1 MRLRLP
7 NDQIGQLTE
16 ALRRA
21 GTKEI
26 GGQIFGEQLA
36 ASDFRAAEFTVQKR
50 RGSFARFF
58 VDLTQAARD
67 AMRFFHKTQHRYLR
81 YNYIGEWHSHPS
93 FTVTPSPTDVQSM
106 IELVTDPSFR
116 GNFAALLIV
125 RLTDNTLTLSAQ
137 VFDRAG
143 ACQAISVEHE
153 L

>member
-7 NDQIGQLTE
+7 NDQVGQLTE

-36 ASDFRAAEFTVQKR
+36 ASDFCTTEFTVQKR

-58 VDLTQAARD
+58 VDLTQAAKD
-67 AMRFFHKTQHRYLR
+67 AMRFFHKTEHRYLR

-93 FTVTPSPTDVQSM
+93 FTVTPSATDVQSM
-106 IELVTDPSFR
+106 IALVTDPSFR
-116 GNFAALLIV
+116 GNFAALLV
-125 RLTDNTLTLSAQ
+125 MKLAGDRLELSAQ

-143 ACQAISVEHE
+143 ACQAVSVEHE
-153 L
+153 I

>member
-7 NDQIGQLTE
+7 NEQVRVLTE

-36 ASDFRAAEFTVQKR
+36 ESDFRATTITIQKR
-50 RGSFARFF
+50 RGGFARFF

-67 AMRFFHKTQHRYLR
+67 AVRFFHKTEHRYLR

-93 FTVTPSPTDVQSM
+93 FSVTPSSTDLRSM
-106 IELVTDPSFR
+106 IDLVTDPSFR
-116 GNFAALLIV
+116 GNFAVLLIL
-125 RLTDNTLTLSAQ
+125 RLTDSTLTLSAQ
-137 VFDRAG
+137 VFDRVG
-143 ACQAISVEHE
+143 VLQAISVERE
-153 L
+153 P

>member
-7 NDQIGQLTE
+7 NDQVGQLTE

-36 ASDFRAAEFTVQKR
+36 ASDFRATEFTVQKR

-58 VDLTQAARD
+58 VDLAQAARD
-67 AMRFFHKTQHRYLR
+67 AMQFFHKTEHRYLR

-93 FTVTPSPTDVQSM
+93 FTVTPSFTDVQSM
-106 IELVTDPSFR
+106 IALVTDPRFR
-116 GNFAALLIV
+116 GNFAALLV
-125 RLTDNTLTLSAQ
+125 MKLAGDTLELSAQ
-137 VFDRAG
+137 VFDRGG
-143 ACQAISVEHE
+143 ACQAVSVEHE
-153 L
+153 T